1 MDLHPAQVKPARI
14 ELIRSLELPD
24 GSHSGLRLKNEV
36 NAGEV
41 LRLRRG
47 VYVRVSDWLN
57 APPWERHLAAT
68 AATQLNRAAPIF
80 CRETALALHG
90 INLLGAPQ
98 AVQLRTDH
106 QGGTRLLRPS
116 PMTGSADPTAV
127 IQQHGNR
134 HRNHHQQQDDDG
146 AHFPAAGGAAG
157 VAALRGIP
165 TRLHEHVRPPRTSRP
180 ETRRL
185 VRGGFEAPQQELEMG
200 FRDHWPADV
209 AHCLVEDLG
218 LVLADTVPRMEEA
231 AGVVVLDAVLG
242 GRVASGVALTWA
254 GLSRWESWIHS
265 QRLLTRWRRALQF
278 ADPLSESAG
287 ESLSRVRIH
296 ELGFEQPVLQVSFE
310 LGSTVARVDF
320 YWPGC
325 GVVGEF
331 DGKVK
336 YLRADELSGVSV
348 EEVVWREKLRE
359 DALRA
364 RGLRV
369 VRWTWEDLRRPGALE
384 ARLRAAGVP
393 LATKKSHGK

>member
-1 MDLHPAQVKPARI
+1 MDLHPAQVTPAHI
-14 ELIRSLELPD
+14 QLIRSEELPD
-24 GSHSGLRLKNEV
+24 GSHSGLRLKNQV
-36 NAGEV
+36 NAGKA

-47 VYVRVSDWLN
+47 VYVTVADWLN

-68 AATQLNRAAPIF
+68 AATQLTRTAPIF

-90 INLLGAPQ
+90 IAMLGAPR

-116 PMTGSADPTAV
+116 PMTGAADPTSV
-127 IQQHGNR
+127 LHQHW
-134 HRNHHQQQDDDG
+134 HQNQDDDG
-146 AHFPAAGGAAG
+146 ARSPAAG

-165 TRLHEHVRPPRTSRP
+165 TRLHEHVRPPHMTRP
-180 ETRRL
+180 ETRVL
-185 VRGGFEAPQQELEMG
+185 VRGGFTAPHLQLEMG

-209 AHCLVEDLG
+209 RQCLVEELG
-218 LVLADTVPRMEEA
+218 LVIADTVPRMEEA

-242 GRVASGVALTWA
+242 GRVASGAALTRAELVSW
-254 GLSRWESWIHS
+254 GTWIHS
-265 QRLLTRWRRALQF
+265 QRLLTRWEQALQF
-278 ADPLSESAG
+278 ADPLAESAG

-296 ELGFEQPVLQVSFE
+296 ELGFEPPVLQVSFE

-336 YLRADELSGVSV
+336 YLRAGGLSGFSA
-348 EEVVWREKLRE
+348 EEVVWQEKLRE

-364 RGLRV
+364 RGLHV
-369 VRWTWEDLRRPGALE
+369 VRWTWDDLHRPGVLQ
-384 ARLRAAGVP
+384 ARLHAAGVP
-393 LATKKSHGK
+393 AATRQPLKKSYGK

>member
-14 ELIRSLELPD
+14 ELIRSGELPD

-68 AATQLNRAAPIF
+68 AATQLTRAAPIF

-116 PMTGSADPTAV
+116 PMTGAADPTAV
-127 IQQHGNR
+127 IHQ
-134 HRNHHQQQDDDG
+134 HRNQHQNQPQHQDDDG
-146 AHFPAAGGAAG
+146 AHSFAAG

-165 TRLHEHVRPPRTSRP
+165 TRLHEHVRPPRMSRP

-185 VRGGFEAPQQELEMG
+185 VRGGFEAPQRELEMG
-200 FRDHWPADV
+200 FRDHWPSDV
-209 AHCLVEDLG
+209 QSCLVEDLG

-242 GRVASGVALTWA
+242 GRVASGVALTRA
-254 GLSRWESWIHS
+254 ELRRWGMWIHS
-265 QRLLTRWRRALQF
+265 QRLLTRWQRALQF
-278 ADPLSESAG
+278 ADALSESAG

-296 ELGFEQPVLQVSFE
+296 ELGFEPPVLQVSFE
-310 LGSTVARVDF
+310 LGSTEARVDF

-369 VRWTWEDLRRPGALE
+369 VRWTWDDLRRPGALE

-393 LATKKSHGK
+393 LATKKSYGK